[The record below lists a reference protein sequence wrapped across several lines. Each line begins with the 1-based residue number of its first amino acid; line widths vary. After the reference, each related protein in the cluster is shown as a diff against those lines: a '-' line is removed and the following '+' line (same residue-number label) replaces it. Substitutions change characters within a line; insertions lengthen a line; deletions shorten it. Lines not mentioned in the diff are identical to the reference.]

1 MKRIQTLFNI
11 ILFVLMLLIIQNVI
25 AINNFQSKITELEL
39 KISTLEYKNF
49 ELSEHIKKIKFKS
62 VIWSINDEQE

>member
-49 ELSEHIKKIKFKS
+49 ELSEQIRKIKFKS
-62 VIWSINDEQE
+62 VIWSANDE

>member
-11 ILFVLMLLIIQNVI
+11 VLFVLMLLIIQNVI
-25 AINNFQSKITELEL
+25 SFNNFQSKNTELEL

-49 ELSEHIKKIKFKS
+49 ELSEQVKKIKFKS
-62 VIWSINDEQE
+62 VIWSANDE

>member
-11 ILFVLMLLIIQNVI
+11 VLFVLMLLIIQNVI
-25 AINNFQSKITELEL
+25 SFNNFQSKITELEL

-49 ELSEHIKKIKFKS
+49 ELSEQIRKIKFKS
-62 VIWSINDEQE
+62 VIWSANDE

>member
-25 AINNFQSKITELEL
+25 SFNNFQSKITELEL

-49 ELSEHIKKIKFKS
+49 ELSEQVKKIKFKS
-62 VIWSINDEQE
+62 VIWSANDE

>member
-49 ELSEHIKKIKFKS
+49 ELSEQIKKIKFKS
-62 VIWSINDEQE
+62 VIWSANDE

>member
-11 ILFVLMLLIIQNVI
+11 ILFILMLLIIQNVI
-25 AINNFQSKITELEL
+25 SINNFQSKITELEL

>member
-25 AINNFQSKITELEL
+25 SFNNFQSKITELEL

-49 ELSEHIKKIKFKS
+49 ELSEQIKKIKFKS
-62 VIWSINDEQE
+62 VIWSANDE

>member
-25 AINNFQSKITELEL
+25 SFNNFQSKITELEL

-49 ELSEHIKKIKFKS
+49 ELSEQVRKIKFKS
-62 VIWSINDEQE
+62 VIWSANDE

>member
-25 AINNFQSKITELEL
+25 SFNNFQSKITELEL

-49 ELSEHIKKIKFKS
+49 ELSEQIRKIKFKS
-62 VIWSINDEQE
+62 VIWSANDE